1 MLSSSSKFKLRKV
14 EHASICSLVQY
25 RFRLVSAPDNA
36 VYGWDQNIFLQ
47 RVYSLGILFFRMKK
61 ISYCSSVRP
70 DN

>member
-1 MLSSSSKFKLRKV
+1 MRLFRLSRIYL
-14 EHASICSLVQY
+14 
-25 RFRLVSAPDNA
+25 FRLVSPPDNA

-61 ISYCSSVRP
+61 VSYCSSVRP

>member
-1 MLSSSSKFKLRKV
+1 MRLFL
-14 EHASICSLVQY
+14 IVQY

-61 ISYCSSVRP
+61 ISYCSSVRS